1 MYYIQGQFEHPL
13 EESEF
18 NLWINGAMQEK
29 ALIGDKE
36 KGTDH

>member
-1 MYYIQGQFEHPL
+1 MEYIQGQFEHPL

-18 NLWINGAMQEK
+18 NLWITEAKQEK
-29 ALIGDKE
+29 ALIADNE